1 MNTNLKVDA
10 EFRDK
15 IPPLTEDEFRR
26 LEENIVAD
34 GAVREPLVVWNGTI
48 IDGHHRWAIIQKH
61 PEIPY
66 TVKEM
71 DFSDRWAAI
80 AWMCGNQLGR
90 RNVTDEQRTYLLGKL
105 YEARKNTQGGDRRS
119 SEFSMVKKQTD
130 EVSNDQS
137 GHLKKLTRT
146 GDKIA
151 KEYGVGYGT
160 VQRAEHFAKGLDEA
174 EKVSE
179 GFRGKVLSGEVKAP
193 KSTIAEL
200 RKLDGEELKE
210 AVEEI
215 KAPKPKPTR
224 KPNYAD
230 GDTRKTYQRIRE
242 LSQDMAD
249 IGKPKSYTIDN
260 AVNDLEALEDNFLNQ
275 INFVLD
281 TRGEVINENEETKE
295 KVAAFFEGAI
305 HDLQIILKGF
315 MK

>member
-15 IPPLTEDEFRR
+15 IPPLTEDEFKR

-71 DFSDRWAAI
+71 DFPDRWAAI

-105 YEARKNTQGGDRRS
+105 YEARKKTKGNNAKRGADGKYLKNQNDSLGLDHPTAAQIA
-119 SEFSMVKKQTD
+119 E
-130 EVSNDQS
+130 EVGTGRGNV
-137 GHLKKLTRT
+137 LKAGKYAEGL
-146 GDKIA
+146 DKA
-151 KEYGVGYGT
+151 ENT
-160 VQRAEHFAKGLDEA
+160 VQ
-174 EKVSE
+174 
-179 GFRGKVLSGEVKAP
+179 GFREQILSGKVKA
-193 KSTIAEL
+193 KKCDIYAL

-210 AVEEI
+210 AVEEL
-215 KAPKPKPTR
+215 KKPKEERKPKA

-242 LSQDMAD
+242 LSRDAAD
-249 IGKPKSYTIDN
+249 LSKTRNYTIGN
-260 AVNDLEALEDNFLNQ
+260 AVNDLEALEDNFINQ

-281 TRGEVINENEETKE
+281 ARGEVINENEETKE
-295 KVAAFFEGAI
+295 KIVAFFEGAI
-305 HDLQIILKGF
+305 HDLQIIMKGF
-315 MK
+315 TK